1 MLPAEGEI
9 RRIKMVKSK
18 QMGKGG
24 FLGGFFAAQ
33 AGFLA
38 ALDGK
43 KTVEAVQDGPDILL
57 KSENDVLSLIDSIVG
72 DIRNNNSLAAF
83 FDKSLNDLEGLREM
97 VGNHD
102 TRIAIIGITSSG
114 KSTLMNAVLG
124 APMLPTRVGP
134 SSSKQVL
141 CGWDKVA
148 EGEVVFSADAE
159 KETRRIRGN
168 ADKIRSVLEKYGDEK
183 FNPHNREQVD
193 EIRVHA
199 PGFRFNR
206 DLVIIDTPGLDA
218 YGLDQHKEVTMKLV
232 LPTVDMVMFLTNVK
246 CDSDAKNLEFI
257 DNVTSDEKPLV
268 VVQNKIDSIEPK
280 ISKRGVEKTVDD
292 IRIEHKIRLKKLLAN
307 AKKASVRNAPI
318 VQVSAKAP
326 KWEDTNLAEL
336 GRVLDEQICINS
348 GARVARRV
356 RQLARIIEEMSEALK
371 GKLSENAKDDK
382 ARTAAKR
389 SVAIWQSSLQE
400 LIKNRDEVDSGI
412 KRRIST
418 IRSARET
425 LLKTIDQEY
434 LVTSTR
440 WLLSGSSGES
450 KYKRPEKLA
459 ESVVSLR
466 SKFEKLIKDFNSYF
480 SSSITEIQDETAK
493 CCREIGVDESKTIR
507 RSVFRSAI
515 VSITA
520 SQKTVK
526 RKEVYQ
532 VKKSGFRGGVARF
545 FGSIFGQ
552 DDWGYE
558 THTRTVT
565 SVEYDIDD
573 LIANINSAYYSFV
586 RAVEGQIET
595 FGKNIS
601 YAIGVLGDEV
611 EAKKKSL
618 IDQQRQAIP
627 VAEGK
632 MLLERMT
639 EFKDLAYEQTP
650 ISVENAADGS
660 GIAVPAR
667 QRFSEVEVPKYI
679 KLVADYAHQLSF
691 EQSYAF
697 FNAIVT
703 SASLPSVVV
712 CGWDPEKLE
721 RFVSYYVKEPDK
733 VQVVN
738 FNDPCARM
746 PSATALVF
754 LLVNAEQA
762 GSYRGKIFGGG
773 EPTKYINSVIK
784 SGKLVWVMDSVRE
797 HVSIDAADSFVD
809 AATEMF
815 MIMADALKGR
825 QAFEVMVCDRELYW
839 SAILHEMHFNKAIR
853 ASEVELQRCV
863 AEISDIFKLSGKRR
877 HMTGRYLSQLKTRK
891 GK

>member
-1 MLPAEGEI
+1 MA
-9 RRIKMVKSK
+9 K
-18 QMGKGG
+18 Q
-24 FLGGFFAAQ
+24 
-33 AGFLA
+33 
-38 ALDGK
+38 K
-43 KTVEAVQDGPDILL
+43 KTEGAGLDESGISL

-72 DIRNNNSLAAF
+72 DIRNNKALAAF
-83 FDKSLNDLEGLREM
+83 FNKSLNDLESLREM

-148 EGEVVFSADAE
+148 EGEIVFSADAE
-159 KETRRIRGN
+159 KEPRRIRGN

-280 ISKRGVEKTVDD
+280 ISKRGIEKTVDE
-292 IRIEHKIRLKKLLAN
+292 IRVEHKIRLKKLLAN
-307 AKKASVRNAPI
+307 AKKASVLNAPV

-336 GRVLDEQICINS
+336 GRVIDEQIRINS
-348 GARVARRV
+348 GARVGRRV
-356 RQLARIIEEMSEALK
+356 RQLARIIEEMSEALQ
-371 GKLSENAKDDK
+371 GKLSENAKDAK

-389 SVAIWQSSLQE
+389 SVAIWQSSLEE
-400 LIKNRDEVDSGI
+400 LVNSRDEVDAGI

-434 LVTSTR
+434 LVASTR
-440 WLLSGSSGES
+440 WSFCGSSGKS

-459 ESVVSLR
+459 ESVVSLK

-480 SSSITEIQDETAK
+480 SSVITEIQNQTAK
-493 CCREIGVDESKTIR
+493 CCQEVGVDESKTIR

-526 RKEVYQ
+526 RKEEYQ
-532 VKKSGFRGGVARF
+532 VKKSGFCGGCARF
-545 FGSIFGQ
+545 FGGLFGK

-565 SVEYDIDD
+565 SVEYDIED
-573 LIANINSAYYSFV
+573 LIANINSAYHSFV
-586 RAVEGQIET
+586 RAVEGQIDT
-595 FGKNIS
+595 FGKNTC

-618 IDQQRQAIP
+618 QDQQRQAIP
-627 VAEGK
+627 AAEAK
-632 MLLERMT
+632 RLLARMT
-639 EFKDLAYEQTP
+639 EFKDLAYEQAP

-660 GIAVPAR
+660 GVAVPAR
-667 QRFSEVEVPKYI
+667 QRFSEVEIPKYI

-697 FNAIVT
+697 FNAVVT
-703 SASLPSVVV
+703 SANMPSVVV

-721 RFVSYYVKEPDK
+721 RFVSYYVKEPGK
-733 VQVVN
+733 VHVVN
-738 FNDPCARM
+738 FNDPDTKF

-762 GSYRGKIFGGG
+762 GSYRGKIFGSG

-797 HVSIDAADSFVD
+797 HVSIDIADSFVD

-825 QAFEVMVCDRELYW
+825 EAFEVMVCDRELYW

-863 AEISDIFKLSGKRR
+863 AEISDVFKLSGERR
-877 HMTGRYLSQLKTRK
+877 HMTGRYLSQLKVRK

>member
-1 MLPAEGEI
+1 MA
-9 RRIKMVKSK
+9 KQK
-18 QMGKGG
+18 QMGMSGI
-24 FLGGFFAAQ
+24 
-33 AGFLA
+33 LA
-38 ALDGK
+38 ANTGLLSVFGGR
-43 KTVEAVQDGPDILL
+43 KTKEKVQDDSGISL

-72 DIRNNNSLAAF
+72 DIRNNKALAVF
-83 FDKSLNDLEGLREM
+83 FNKSLNDLESLREM

-148 EGEVVFSADAE
+148 EGEIVFSADAE
-159 KETRRIRGN
+159 KETRRIRGS
-168 ADKIRSVLEKYGDEK
+168 ADKIRSVLEMYGDEK

-280 ISKRGVEKTVDD
+280 ISKKGIEKTVDE

-307 AKKASVRNAPI
+307 AKKASVRNAPV

-336 GRVLDEQICINS
+336 GRVLDEQIRINS
-348 GARVARRV
+348 GARVGRRV
-356 RQLARIIEEMSEALK
+356 RQLARIIEEMSEALQ
-371 GKLSENAKDDK
+371 GKLSENAKDAK
-382 ARTAAKR
+382 ARTVAKR
-389 SVAIWQSSLQE
+389 SVAIWQSSLEE
-400 LIKNRDEVDSGI
+400 LTSSRDEVDEGI
-412 KRRIST
+412 KRRISS
-418 IRSARET
+418 INSARET

-434 LVTSTR
+434 LVTSSR
-440 WLLSGSSGES
+440 WLFSGTSGDS
-450 KYKRPEKLA
+450 KYKRPESLA
-459 ESVVSLR
+459 DSVVDLKA
-466 SKFEKLIKDFNSYF
+466 KFEKLIKDFNSYF
-480 SSSITEIQDETAK
+480 SASITQIQDQTAK
-493 CCREIGVDESKTIR
+493 CCQAVGVDESKTIR
-507 RSVFRSAI
+507 RSVFRSAV
-515 VSITA
+515 VSIAA
-520 SQKTVK
+520 SQKTVRHREEYK
-526 RKEVYQ
+526 
-532 VKKSGFRGGVARF
+532 VKKKGLGGWLARGWGWLTN
-545 FGSIFGQ
+545 
-552 DDWGYE
+552 DDDCGYE
-558 THTRTVT
+558 THYRTVT
-565 SVEYDIDD
+565 STEYDIEE
-573 LIANINSAYYSFV
+573 LVANIKKAYANFV
-586 RAVEGQIET
+586 RAIEGQIDT
-595 FGKNIS
+595 FDKNTGF
-601 YAIGVLGDEV
+601 AIEVLEEEV
-611 EAKKKSL
+611 AAKKKSL
-618 IDQQRQAIP
+618 EDQQRQAIP
-627 VAEGK
+627 AAEAQK
-632 MLLERMT
+632 LLQRMT
-639 EFKDLAYEQTP
+639 EFRDLAYEQALV
-650 ISVENAADGS
+650 SVENAADGS
-660 GIAVPAR
+660 GVAVPAR
-667 QRFSEVEVPKYI
+667 QRFSEVEIPKYI

-697 FNAIVT
+697 FNAVVT
-703 SASLPSVVV
+703 SANMPSVVV

-721 RFVSYYVKEPDK
+721 RFVSYYVKDK

-738 FNDPCARM
+738 FNDPDTKF

-762 GSYRGKIFGGG
+762 GSYRGKIFGSG

-797 HVSIDAADSFVD
+797 HVSIDIADSFVD

-825 QAFEVMVCDRELYW
+825 EAFEVMVCDRELYW

-863 AEISDIFKLSGKRR
+863 AEISDVFKLSGERR
-877 HMTGRYLSQLKTRK
+877 HMTGRYLSQLKVRK
-891 GK
+891 GQ